1 MIKIKRILL
10 PTDFSDCAKQAL
22 KYALDFALERKAK
35 LYILHVIQ
43 ELSIPVGTED
53 AVYPIAQIYDDMER
67 EAKKNIHRLVP
78 KRFREKLRVE
88 NIIIRGT
95 PYLEIIRTA
104 KKYDVDLITIAT
116 HGRTGISHVLL
127 GSTAEKVVRKAPCP
141 VLCVKHPE
149 HEFVMP

>member
-10 PTDFSDCAKQAL
+10 PTDFSDCAKHAM
-22 KYALDFALERKAK
+22 KYALDFAVERKAK

-43 ELSIPVGTED
+43 ELSIPAGTEE
-53 AVYPIAQIYDDMER
+53 VMYPVAQIYEDMER

-78 KRFREKLRVE
+78 KRFKEKVRVE

-95 PYLEIIRTA
+95 PYLEIIKAA
-104 KKYDVDLITIAT
+104 KKYDIDLITIAT

>member
-53 AVYPIAQIYDDMER
+53 AVYPIAQIYEDMER
-67 EAKKNIHRLVP
+67 
-78 KRFREKLRVE
+78 
-88 NIIIRGT
+88 
-95 PYLEIIRTA
+95 
-104 KKYDVDLITIAT
+104 
-116 HGRTGISHVLL
+116 
-127 GSTAEKVVRKAPCP
+127 
-141 VLCVKHPE
+141 
-149 HEFVMP
+149 

>member
-10 PTDFSDCAKQAL
+10 PTDFSDCSKYAL
-22 KYALDFALERKAK
+22 KYALDLALERKAK

-43 ELSIPVGTED
+43 ELSIPVGTEE
-53 AVYPIAQIYDDMER
+53 AAYPIAQIYDDMER

-88 NIIIRGT
+88 YIILRGT
-95 PYLEIIRTA
+95 PYLEIIKNA
-104 KKYDVDLITIAT
+104 KKYNVDLITIAT
-116 HGRTGISHVLL
+116 HGRTGISHMLL

-141 VLCVKHPE
+141 VLCVKHPK

>member
-43 ELSIPVGTED
+43 ELSIPVSTEE
-53 AVYPIAQIYDDMER
+53 ATYPIAQIYEDMER

-116 HGRTGISHVLL
+116 HGRTGISD
-127 GSTAEKVVRKAPCP
+127 R
-141 VLCVKHPE
+141 
-149 HEFVMP
+149 

>member
-10 PTDFSDCAKQAL
+10 PTDFSDCSKQAL

-43 ELSIPVGTED
+43 ELSIPVGAED
-53 AVYPIAQIYDDMER
+53 AAYPIAQIYDDMER

-88 NIIIRGT
+88 YIILRGT
-95 PYLEIIRTA
+95 PYLEIIRNA
-104 KKYDVDLITIAT
+104 KKKQ
-116 HGRTGISHVLL
+116 R
-127 GSTAEKVVRKAPCP
+127 
-141 VLCVKHPE
+141 
-149 HEFVMP
+149 